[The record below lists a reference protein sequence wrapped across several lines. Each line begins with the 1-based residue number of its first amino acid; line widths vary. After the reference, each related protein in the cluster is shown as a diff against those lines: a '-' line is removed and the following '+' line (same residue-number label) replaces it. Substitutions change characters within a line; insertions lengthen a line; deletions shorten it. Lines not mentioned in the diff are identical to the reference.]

1 LALLVKYRFFLLI
14 CQEGLFKLINNIIN
28 ILYFVINLAQFLLWV
43 SLLVIGVKINR
54 NSNRTPIYL
63 DKLTEIELLRL
74 PHSEKESQVTINT
87 ELNLL
92 GDIQVSRQR
101 EVIMGIFTRFRD
113 IISSNI
119 NAILDKAEDPEKLI
133 KLMIREMEDTL
144 VEIKAACAGAMASA
158 KKVQRQ
164 LGTLQDRI
172 QYWEE
177 KAQLAVSRG
186 KDNLAREALV
196 EKRRYTRR
204 IDGLESEL
212 SEHNI
217 LVEQYQADI
226 RQLEDKLKS
235 ARDKQRLLVQR
246 HIHASQK
253 IQAQEEIRRVDSA
266 AAMMKFDEL
275 ENRIERMESEADLVN
290 YGKQSALDAEFEALG
305 VDEEIEKELQALKTP
320 DSVFKSDETPSSD

>member
-1 LALLVKYRFFLLI
+1 
-14 CQEGLFKLINNIIN
+14 
-28 ILYFVINLAQFLLWV
+28 
-43 SLLVIGVKINR
+43 
-54 NSNRTPIYL
+54 
-63 DKLTEIELLRL
+63 
-74 PHSEKESQVTINT
+74 
-87 ELNLL
+87 
-92 GDIQVSRQR
+92 
-101 EVIMGIFTRFRD
+101 MGIFTRFRD
-113 IISSNI
+113 IISANI

-144 VEIKAACAGAMASA
+144 VEIKAACAGAMASS

-164 LGTLQDRI
+164 LVALQDRI
-172 QYWEE
+172 QYWED
-177 KAQLAVSRG
+177 KAQLAVSKGR
-186 KDNLAREALV
+186 DNLAREALV

-204 IDGLESEL
+204 IDGLENEL
-212 SEHNI
+212 TEHNL

-275 ENRIERMESEADLVN
+275 ENRIERMEAEADLVN
-290 YGKQSALDAEFEALG
+290 FGKQSALDAQFETLG

-320 DSVFKSDETPSSD
+320 DASPKSDKTQSADG

>member
-1 LALLVKYRFFLLI
+1 
-14 CQEGLFKLINNIIN
+14 
-28 ILYFVINLAQFLLWV
+28 
-43 SLLVIGVKINR
+43 
-54 NSNRTPIYL
+54 
-63 DKLTEIELLRL
+63 
-74 PHSEKESQVTINT
+74 
-87 ELNLL
+87 
-92 GDIQVSRQR
+92 
-101 EVIMGIFTRFRD
+101 MGIFTRFRD

-144 VEIKAACAGAMASA
+144 VEIKAACAGAMASS

-164 LGTLQDRI
+164 LASLQDRI

-177 KAQLAVSRG
+177 KAQLAVSKGR
-186 KDNLAREALV
+186 DNLAREALV
-196 EKRRYTRR
+196 EKRRFTRR
-204 IDGLESEL
+204 IDGLENEF
-212 SEHNI
+212 SEHNL

-275 ENRIERMESEADLVN
+275 ENRIERMEAEGDLVN
-290 YGKQSALDAEFEALG
+290 FGKQSALDAEFDALD
-305 VDEEIEKELQALKTP
+305 VDEEIENELQALKTP
-320 DSVFKSDETPSSD
+320 PSIANPDEEKASK